1 MTGVR
6 TMIATAA
13 LAAVAL
19 CASSAPALAQV
30 DLRVLRQQNEIRQQ
44 QDTARQDALAAQ
56 RESAAAQSRY
66 NTQLTL
72 RSLDAAARPPSTEPT
87 LRPTVAP
94 PPRGPS
100 PEDMTADAE
109 RMDRLTDARLA
120 ESNAR
125 LRDIAPAR

>member
-1 MTGVR
+1 
-6 TMIATAA
+6 MIATAA

-19 CASSAPALAQV
+19 CASSAPVFAQV
-30 DLRVLRQQNEIRQQ
+30 DLRLLRQQNEIRQQ

-66 NTQLTL
+66 DTQLTL
-72 RSLDAAARPPSTEPT
+72 RSLDAAVRPPPTEPT

-100 PEDMTADAE
+100 PEDMAADAE